1 MRQLLS
7 GLSIKLQVVVPVFF
21 TLLLLI
27 IGITFSTSSLKTAFH
42 QVTVSTEQLITDK
55 DNLTTLID
63 NTYAMRISAIYSLFR
78 PAEVTALPNVLKEKQ
93 TENLA
98 LLRSLAD
105 NPELKNEVAGLTQA
119 MQRYVDYSIQTM
131 IPLLN
136 IEHSDQEKDE
146 RFTAQYEQATAE
158 YRKVGNEMIKAIDVL
173 SNRLNQVAMTTIDES
188 EHEHDSVMSQST
200 FALIGI
206 LLVAALSSWLLAGI
220 IVTPIRQLQQTVRE
234 IAKGN
239 LLVKAQEEGN
249 NEITL
254 LARDV
259 NATVTQLRQTVES
272 LVRISTDVASA
283 STELATVMTQ
293 ASVNSDQEKQEVE
306 QVASAVNQLQST
318 AQSVTDHAHS
328 ADGAAQ
334 QANQLA
340 SQSLRMFEE
349 SHRATA
355 KMADQLRE
363 AAQVVNQLKEQSERI
378 GNVTEVIRS
387 ISEQTN
393 LLALNAAIEAARAG
407 ESGRGFAVVAD
418 EVRMLAAR
426 TQTST
431 QEIQAIIEE
440 LQNQSNTANSS
451 MHSSL
456 SLLEQN
462 QSLAAKVSA
471 SLTEI
476 NHSIS
481 ALGQINAQVATA
493 SEEQSQVT
501 KDINRNLSNIYELV
515 SQNVTGITQSA
526 AASQSCPTLPSSNT
540 SSSSIFACK

>member
-93 TENLA
+93 AENLA

-355 KMADQLRE
+355 KMADQLTE

-456 SLLEQN
+456 SQLEQN
-462 QSLAAKVSA
+462 QSLAAKVRA

-526 AASQSCPTLPSSNT
+526 AASHELSDLAEQQHQQLQY
-540 SSSSIFACK
+540 FRV

>member
-27 IGITFSTSSLKTAFH
+27 IGITFSTSSLKTAFQ

-188 EHEHDSVMSQST
+188 ENEHDAVMSQST

-249 NEITL
+249 NEVTL

-355 KMADQLRE
+355 KMADQLTE

-526 AASQSCPTLPSSNT
+526 AASHELSDLAEQQHQQLQY
-540 SSSSIFACK
+540 FRV

>member
-188 EHEHDSVMSQST
+188 EYEHDSVMSQST

-526 AASQSCPTLPSSNT
+526 AASHELSDLAEQQHQQLQY
-540 SSSSIFACK
+540 FRV

>member
-42 QVTVSTEQLITDK
+42 QVTVSTEQPITDK

-93 TENLA
+93 AENLA
-98 LLRSLAD
+98 LLRSLAVA
-105 NPELKNEVAGLTQA
+105 PELRTEVAELTQA
-119 MQRYVDYSIQTM
+119 MQRYVDYSVQTM

-146 RFTAQYEQATAE
+146 RFTARYEQATAE

-173 SNRLNQVAMTTIDES
+173 SNRLNQVAMKTIDKS
-188 EHEHDSVMSQST
+188 GQEHDSVMSQST

-234 IAKGN
+234 VAKGN

-259 NATVTQLRQTVES
+259 NATVTQLRHTVES

-355 KMADQLRE
+355 KMAEQLTE

-456 SLLEQN
+456 SQLEQN

-476 NHSIS
+476 NNSIS

-526 AASQSCPTLPSSNT
+526 AASHELSDLAEQQHQQLQH
-540 SSSSIFACK
+540 FRV

>member
-387 ISEQTN
+387 ISERTN

-526 AASQSCPTLPSSNT
+526 AASHELSDLAEQQHQQLQY
-540 SSSSIFACK
+540 FRV

>member
-136 IEHSDQEKDE
+136 IEHIDQEKDE

-318 AQSVTDHAHS
+318 AQSVTDHAHT

-355 KMADQLRE
+355 KMADQLTE
-363 AAQVVNQLKEQSERI
+363 AAQVINQLKEQSERI

-526 AASQSCPTLPSSNT
+526 AASHELSDLAEQQHQQLQY
-540 SSSSIFACK
+540 FRV

>member
-407 ESGRGFAVVAD
+407 ESGRGFAVLAD

-526 AASQSCPTLPSSNT
+526 AASHELSDLAEQQHQQLQY
-540 SSSSIFACK
+540 FRV

>member
-78 PAEVTALPNVLKEKQ
+78 PAEVTALPNVLKDKQ

-259 NATVTQLRQTVES
+259 NATVIQLRQTVES

-355 KMADQLRE
+355 KMADQLTE

-526 AASQSCPTLPSSNT
+526 AASHELSDLAEQQHQQLQY
-540 SSSSIFACK
+540 FRV

>member
-98 LLRSLAD
+98 LLRSLAVAT
-105 NPELKNEVAGLTQA
+105 ELRTEVAELTQA
-119 MQRYVDYSIQTM
+119 MQRYVDYSVQTM

-173 SNRLNQVAMTTIDES
+173 SNRLNQVAMKTIDKS
-188 EHEHDSVMSQST
+188 GQDHDSVMSQST

-234 IAKGN
+234 VAKGN

-259 NATVTQLRQTVES
+259 NATVTQLRHTVES

-355 KMADQLRE
+355 KMAEQLTE

-456 SLLEQN
+456 SQLEQN

-526 AASQSCPTLPSSNT
+526 AASHELSDLSEQQHQQLQH
-540 SSSSIFACK
+540 FRV

>member
-93 TENLA
+93 AENLA
-98 LLRSLAD
+98 LLRSLAVA
-105 NPELKNEVAGLTQA
+105 PELRTEVAELTQA
-119 MQRYVDYSIQTM
+119 MQRYVDYSVQTM

-146 RFTAQYEQATAE
+146 RFTARYEQATAE

-173 SNRLNQVAMTTIDES
+173 SNRLNQVAMKTIDKS
-188 EHEHDSVMSQST
+188 GQEHDSVMSQST

-234 IAKGN
+234 VAKGN

-254 LARDV
+254 LAHDV
-259 NATVTQLRQTVES
+259 NATVTQLRHTVES

-306 QVASAVNQLQST
+306 QVASAVNQLQIT

-355 KMADQLRE
+355 KMAEQLTE

-456 SLLEQN
+456 SQLEQN

-526 AASQSCPTLPSSNT
+526 AASHELSDLAEQQHQQLQH
-540 SSSSIFACK
+540 FRV

>member
-515 SQNVTGITQSA
+515 SQNVTSITQSA
-526 AASQSCPTLPSSNT
+526 AASHELSDLAEQQHQQLQY
-540 SSSSIFACK
+540 FRV

>member
-21 TLLLLI
+21 TMLLLI

-293 ASVNSDQEKQEVE
+293 ASFNSDQEKQEVE

-526 AASQSCPTLPSSNT
+526 AASHELSDLAEQQHQQLQY
-540 SSSSIFACK
+540 FRV

>member
-136 IEHSDQEKDE
+136 IEHSDQEKAE

-249 NEITL
+249 NEIPL

-526 AASQSCPTLPSSNT
+526 AASHELSDLAEQQHQQLQY
-540 SSSSIFACK
+540 FRV

>member
-42 QVTVSTEQLITDK
+42 QVTVSTEQLITNK

-119 MQRYVDYSIQTM
+119 MQRYVDYSLQTM

-146 RFTAQYEQATAE
+146 RFTAQYEQTTAE

-318 AQSVTDHAHS
+318 AQSVTDHAYT

-355 KMADQLRE
+355 KMADQLTE

-526 AASQSCPTLPSSNT
+526 AASHELSDLAEQQHQQLQY
-540 SSSSIFACK
+540 FRV

>member
-78 PAEVTALPNVLKEKQ
+78 PAEVIALPNVLKEKQ

-355 KMADQLRE
+355 KMADQLTE

-431 QEIQAIIEE
+431 QEIQTIIEE

-526 AASQSCPTLPSSNT
+526 AASHELSDLAEQQHQQLQY
-540 SSSSIFACK
+540 FRV

>member
-78 PAEVTALPNVLKEKQ
+78 PAEVTTLPNVLKEKQ

-526 AASQSCPTLPSSNT
+526 AASHELSDLAEQQHQQLQY
-540 SSSSIFACK
+540 FRV

>member
-98 LLRSLAD
+98 LLRSLAVAT
-105 NPELKNEVAGLTQA
+105 ELRTEVADLTQA
-119 MQRYVDYSIQTM
+119 MQRYVDYSVQTM

-173 SNRLNQVAMTTIDES
+173 SNRLNQVAMKTIDKS
-188 EHEHDSVMSQST
+188 GQEHDSVMSQST

-234 IAKGN
+234 VAKGN

-259 NATVTQLRQTVES
+259 NATVTQLRHTVES

-355 KMADQLRE
+355 KMAEQLTE

-456 SLLEQN
+456 SQLEQN

-476 NHSIS
+476 NNSIS

-526 AASQSCPTLPSSNT
+526 AASHELSDLAEQQHQQLQH
-540 SSSSIFACK
+540 FRV

>member
-21 TLLLLI
+21 TMLLLVT
-27 IGITFSTSSLKTAFH
+27 GIVFSTSTLKTAFS
-42 QVTVSTEQLITDK
+42 QVSDSTEHLIIDK
-55 DNLTTLID
+55 DNLTAIID

-78 PAEVTALPNVLKEKQ
+78 PDEVKVLPSVLKDRQ
-93 TENLA
+93 SQNLQLMRA
-98 LLRSLAD
+98 FSD
-105 NPELKNEVAGLTQA
+105 NPELQDEVRALTKA
-119 MQRYVDYSIQTM
+119 MQNYVDYSINTM

-136 IEHSDQEKDE
+136 TRHTTEQTSAEFDLQYQQASD
-146 RFTAQYEQATAE
+146 A
-158 YRKVGNEMIKAIDVL
+158 YRAAGNDMVKAISDLSQALNKLAIRTIKESETQHDSVL
-173 SNRLNQVAMTTIDES
+173 SNSTIS
-188 EHEHDSVMSQST
+188 
-200 FALIGI
+200 LIAI
-206 LLVAALSSWLLAGI
+206 LVAAALFSWILAGI
-220 IVTPIRQLQQTVRE
+220 IVKPLSQLQQTMRAV
-234 IAKGN
+234 ASGN
-239 LLVKAQEEGN
+239 LLVKAEEEGN

-259 NATVTQLRQTVES
+259 NATVGQLRQTVES

-283 STELATVMTQ
+283 STELAAVMTQ
-293 ASVNSDQEKQEVE
+293 SSVNSDQEKQEVE
-306 QVASAVNQLQST
+306 LVASAVNQLQST

-355 KMADQLRE
+355 KMADQLAE

-456 SLLEQN
+456 RLLEQN
-462 QSLAAKVSA
+462 QSLAAKVST
-471 SLTEI
+471 SLSEI
-476 NHSIS
+476 NQSIDE
-481 ALGQINAQVATA
+481 LGQINAQVATA

-526 AASQSCPTLPSSNT
+526 AASQELSNLAEQQNQQLQY
-540 SSSSIFACK
+540 FRV

>member
-206 LLVAALSSWLLAGI
+206 LLVAALSSWLLASI
-220 IVTPIRQLQQTVRE
+220 IVTPIRQLQKTVRE

-293 ASVNSDQEKQEVE
+293 ASVNSAQEKQEVE

-318 AQSVTDHAHS
+318 AQSVTDHAHT

-355 KMADQLRE
+355 KMADQLTE

-526 AASQSCPTLPSSNT
+526 AASHELSDLAEQQHQQLQY
-540 SSSSIFACK
+540 FRV

>member
-188 EHEHDSVMSQST
+188 EYEHDSVMSQST

-481 ALGQINAQVATA
+481 ALGQINAQVATT

-526 AASQSCPTLPSSNT
+526 AASHELSDLAEQQHQQLQY
-540 SSSSIFACK
+540 FRV

>member
-93 TENLA
+93 AENLA

-355 KMADQLRE
+355 KMADQLTE

-456 SLLEQN
+456 SQLEQN
-462 QSLAAKVSA
+462 QSLAAKVRA

-481 ALGQINAQVATA
+481 ALGQINAQVATS

-526 AASQSCPTLPSSNT
+526 AASHELSDLAEQQHQQLQY
-540 SSSSIFACK
+540 FRV

>member
-173 SNRLNQVAMTTIDES
+173 SNRLNQMAMTTIDES

-526 AASQSCPTLPSSNT
+526 AASHELSDLAEQQHQQLQY
-540 SSSSIFACK
+540 FRV

>member
-21 TLLLLI
+21 TMLLLGS
-27 IGITFSTSSLKTAFH
+27 GIVFSTSTLKTAFS
-42 QVTVSTEQLITDK
+42 QVSDSTEHLIIDK
-55 DNLTTLID
+55 DNLTNIID

-78 PAEVTALPNVLKEKQ
+78 PDEVKVLASVLRDKQ
-93 TENLA
+93 SQNLQ
-98 LLRSLAD
+98 LMQVFSD
-105 NPELKNEVAGLTQA
+105 NPELQDEVHALTKAIQH
-119 MQRYVDYSIQTM
+119 YVDYSINTM

-136 IEHSDQEKDE
+136 IKHNAEQDSTDFDRKYQQASD
-146 RFTAQYEQATAE
+146 A
-158 YRKVGNEMIKAIDVL
+158 YRAAGNDMVKAISELSQALNTLAMRTLKESEAQHDGVL
-173 SNRLNQVAMTTIDES
+173 SNSTIS
-188 EHEHDSVMSQST
+188 
-200 FALIGI
+200 LIAV
-206 LLVAALSSWLLAGI
+206 LLAAAVLSWFLAGI
-220 IVTPIRQLQQTVRE
+220 IVKPLRQLQQTVRE
-234 IAKGN
+234 VAKGN
-239 LLVKAQEEGN
+239 LLVEVQEEGN

-259 NATVTQLRQTVES
+259 NATVTQLRQTVAC

-293 ASVNSDQEKQEVE
+293 SSVNSDQEKQEVE
-306 QVASAVNQLQST
+306 LVASAVNQLQST

-355 KMADQLRE
+355 KMADQLTE

-378 GNVTEVIRS
+378 GNVTDVIRS

-481 ALGQINAQVATA
+481 TLGQINAQVATA

-526 AASQSCPTLPSSNT
+526 AASHELSNLAEQQHQQLQY
-540 SSSSIFACK
+540 FRV

>member
-293 ASVNSDQEKQEVE
+293 ASVNSDQEKLEVE

-526 AASQSCPTLPSSNT
+526 AASHELSDLAEQQHQQLQY
-540 SSSSIFACK
+540 FRV

>member
-7 GLSIKLQVVVPVFF
+7 GLSIKLQVVVPIFF

-526 AASQSCPTLPSSNT
+526 AASHELSDLAEQQHQQLQY
-540 SSSSIFACK
+540 FRV

>member
-318 AQSVTDHAHS
+318 AQSMTDHAHS

-355 KMADQLRE
+355 KMADQLTE

-501 KDINRNLSNIYELV
+501 KDINRNLNNIYELV

-526 AASQSCPTLPSSNT
+526 AASHELSDLAEQQHQQLQY
-540 SSSSIFACK
+540 FRV

>member
-21 TLLLLI
+21 TMLLLGS
-27 IGITFSTSSLKTAFH
+27 GIVFSTSTLKTAFS
-42 QVTVSTEQLITDK
+42 QVSDSTEHLIIDK
-55 DNLTTLID
+55 DNLTNIID

-78 PAEVTALPNVLKEKQ
+78 PDEVKVLASVLRDKQ
-93 TENLA
+93 SQNLQ
-98 LLRSLAD
+98 LMQVFSD
-105 NPELKNEVAGLTQA
+105 NPELQDEVHALTKAIQH
-119 MQRYVDYSIQTM
+119 YVDYSINTM

-136 IEHSDQEKDE
+136 IKHNAEQDSTDFDRKYQQASD
-146 RFTAQYEQATAE
+146 A
-158 YRKVGNEMIKAIDVL
+158 YRAAGNDMVKAIGELSHALNTLAMRTLKESEAQHDGVL
-173 SNRLNQVAMTTIDES
+173 SNSTIS
-188 EHEHDSVMSQST
+188 
-200 FALIGI
+200 LIAV
-206 LLVAALSSWLLAGI
+206 LLAAAVLSWFLAGI
-220 IVTPIRQLQQTVRE
+220 IVKPLRQLQQTVRE
-234 IAKGN
+234 VAKGN
-239 LLVKAQEEGN
+239 LLVEVQEEGN

-259 NATVTQLRQTVES
+259 NATVTQLRQTVAC

-293 ASVNSDQEKQEVE
+293 SSVNSDQEKQEVE
-306 QVASAVNQLQST
+306 LVASAVNQLQST

-355 KMADQLRE
+355 KMADQLTE

-378 GNVTEVIRS
+378 GNVTDVIRS

-440 LQNQSNTANSS
+440 LQNQSNTANNS

-526 AASQSCPTLPSSNT
+526 AASHELSNLAEQQHQQLQY
-540 SSSSIFACK
+540 FRV

>member
-93 TENLA
+93 AENLA

-318 AQSVTDHAHS
+318 AQSVTDHAHT

-355 KMADQLRE
+355 KMADQLTE

-526 AASQSCPTLPSSNT
+526 AASHELSDLAEQQHQQLQY
-540 SSSSIFACK
+540 FRV

>member
-93 TENLA
+93 AENLT
-98 LLRSLAD
+98 LLRSLAES
-105 NPELKNEVAGLTQA
+105 PELRTEVAELTQA

-259 NATVTQLRQTVES
+259 NVTVTQLRQTVES

-318 AQSVTDHAHS
+318 AQSVTDHAHT

-355 KMADQLRE
+355 KMADQLTE

-526 AASQSCPTLPSSNT
+526 AASHELSDLAEQQHQQLQY
-540 SSSSIFACK
+540 FRV

>member
-21 TLLLLI
+21 TMLLLVT
-27 IGITFSTSSLKTAFH
+27 GIVFSTSTLKTAFS
-42 QVTVSTEQLITDK
+42 QVSDSTEHLIIDK
-55 DNLTTLID
+55 DNLTAIID

-78 PAEVTALPNVLKEKQ
+78 PDEVKVLPSVLKDRQ
-93 TENLA
+93 SQNLQLMRA
-98 LLRSLAD
+98 FSD
-105 NPELKNEVAGLTQA
+105 NPELQDEVRALTKA
-119 MQRYVDYSIQTM
+119 MQNYVDYSINTM

-136 IEHSDQEKDE
+136 TRHTTEQTSAEFDLQYQQASD
-146 RFTAQYEQATAE
+146 A
-158 YRKVGNEMIKAIDVL
+158 YRAAGNDMVKAISDLSQALNKLAIRTIKESEAQHDSVL
-173 SNRLNQVAMTTIDES
+173 SNSTIS
-188 EHEHDSVMSQST
+188 
-200 FALIGI
+200 LIAI
-206 LLVAALSSWLLAGI
+206 LVAAALFSWILAGI
-220 IVTPIRQLQQTVRE
+220 IVKPLSQLQQTMRAV
-234 IAKGN
+234 ASGN
-239 LLVKAQEEGN
+239 LLVKAEEEGN

-259 NATVTQLRQTVES
+259 NATVDQLRQTVES

-283 STELATVMTQ
+283 STELAAVMTQ
-293 ASVNSDQEKQEVE
+293 SSVNSDQEKQEVE
-306 QVASAVNQLQST
+306 LVASAVNQLQST

-355 KMADQLRE
+355 KMADQLAE

-431 QEIQAIIEE
+431 QEIQTIIEE
-440 LQNQSNTANSS
+440 LQNQSSTANSS

-456 SLLEQN
+456 RLLEQN
-462 QSLAAKVSA
+462 QSLAAKVST
-471 SLTEI
+471 SLSEI
-476 NHSIS
+476 SQSID

-526 AASQSCPTLPSSNT
+526 AASQELSNLAEQQNQQLQY
-540 SSSSIFACK
+540 FRV

>member
-93 TENLA
+93 TENLT
-98 LLRSLAD
+98 LLRSLAES
-105 NPELKNEVAGLTQA
+105 PELRTEVAELTQA

-355 KMADQLRE
+355 KMADQLTE

-526 AASQSCPTLPSSNT
+526 AASHELSDLAEQQHQQLQY
-540 SSSSIFACK
+540 FRV

>member
-259 NATVTQLRQTVES
+259 NATVIQLRQTVES

-355 KMADQLRE
+355 KMADQLTE

-526 AASQSCPTLPSSNT
+526 AASHELSNLAEQQHQQLQY
-540 SSSSIFACK
+540 FRV

>member
-355 KMADQLRE
+355 KMANQLRE

-526 AASQSCPTLPSSNT
+526 AASHELSDLAEQQHQQLQY
-540 SSSSIFACK
+540 FRV

>member
-328 ADGAAQ
+328 ADSAAQ

-355 KMADQLRE
+355 KMADQLTE

-501 KDINRNLSNIYELV
+501 KDINRNLNNIYELV

-526 AASQSCPTLPSSNT
+526 AASHELSDLAEQQHQQLQY
-540 SSSSIFACK
+540 FRV

>member
-78 PAEVTALPNVLKEKQ
+78 PTEVTALPNVLKEKQ

-283 STELATVMTQ
+283 ATELATVMTQ

-355 KMADQLRE
+355 KMADQLTE

-526 AASQSCPTLPSSNT
+526 AASHELSDLAEQQHQQLQY
-540 SSSSIFACK
+540 FRV

>member
-220 IVTPIRQLQQTVRE
+220 IVTPIRHLQQTVRE

-501 KDINRNLSNIYELV
+501 KDINRNLNNIYELV

-526 AASQSCPTLPSSNT
+526 AASHELSDLAEQQHHQLQY
-540 SSSSIFACK
+540 FRV

>member
-158 YRKVGNEMIKAIDVL
+158 YRKVGNEMIKAIDML

-526 AASQSCPTLPSSNT
+526 AASHELSDLAEQQHQQLQY
-540 SSSSIFACK
+540 FRV

>member
-136 IEHSDQEKDE
+136 IQHGDQEKDE

-173 SNRLNQVAMTTIDES
+173 SNRLNQVAMKTIDES

-234 IAKGN
+234 VAKGN
-239 LLVKAQEEGN
+239 LLVKAQEVGN

-349 SHRATA
+349 SNRATA
-355 KMADQLRE
+355 KMADQLTE
-363 AAQVVNQLKEQSERI
+363 AAQVVNQLKDQSERI

-462 QSLAAKVSA
+462 QALAAKVSA

-476 NHSIS
+476 NHAIT

-526 AASQSCPTLPSSNT
+526 AASHELSDLAEQQHQQLQY
-540 SSSSIFACK
+540 FRV

>member
-98 LLRSLAD
+98 LLRSLAVAT
-105 NPELKNEVAGLTQA
+105 ELRTEVAELTQA
-119 MQRYVDYSIQTM
+119 MQRYVDYSVQTM

-173 SNRLNQVAMTTIDES
+173 SNRLNQVAMKTIDKS
-188 EHEHDSVMSQST
+188 GQEHDSVMSQST

-234 IAKGN
+234 VAKGN

-259 NATVTQLRQTVES
+259 NATVTQLRHTVES

-355 KMADQLRE
+355 KMAEQLTE

-456 SLLEQN
+456 SQLEQN

-526 AASQSCPTLPSSNT
+526 AASHELSDLAEQQHQQLQH
-540 SSSSIFACK
+540 FRV